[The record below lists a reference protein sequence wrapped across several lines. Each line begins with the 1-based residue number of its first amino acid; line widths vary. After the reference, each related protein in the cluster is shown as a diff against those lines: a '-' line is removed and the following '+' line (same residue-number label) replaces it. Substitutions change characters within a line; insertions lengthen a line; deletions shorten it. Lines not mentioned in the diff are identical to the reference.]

1 VRDRTPGQSVLDA
14 LRQHVL
20 DSWLPIATH
29 PQAAAFHELVES
41 TPELRAY
48 AERMWTRHVGS
59 LGAAIAAEVGVE
71 RDDLACSAL
80 ARFVLDIPTLA
91 GSRPDR
97 RAAVETIFELLA
109 HGWGPR

>member
-29 PQAAAFHELVES
+29 PQAAAFHEPVES

-48 AERMWTRHVGS
+48 AERMWTRH
-59 LGAAIAAEVGVE
+59 VGVE

-97 RAAVETIFELLA
+97 RPPSRRSSICSRTAGNVVTLP
-109 HGWGPR
+109 GRGQ